1 MPHLK
6 EQKQKDTA
14 YRRVLCKNRRRSI
27 SAIRAAVTSKHIN
40 TAMPY
45 AYDNPNSLE
54 DLPSVGT
61 KQCVALAK
69 FYAKAP
75 PSSLWKE
82 GAAVKG
88 NLLLR
93 EGTAIATFVDGR
105 YPNRASG
112 NHAALYVGQDAGGIY
127 VIDQWSKV
135 NKIQARKLP
144 FLGKEKQGNWANP
157 SNNGDAFSVVE

>member
-1 MPHLK
+1 MRCTG
-6 EQKQKDTA
+6 E
-14 YRRVLCKNRRRSI
+14 
-27 SAIRAAVTSKHIN
+27 
-40 TAMPY
+40 
-45 AYDNPNSLE
+45 
-54 DLPSVGT
+54 
-61 KQCVALAK
+61 
-69 FYAKAP
+69 
-75 PSSLWKE
+75 
-82 GAAVKG
+82 VKG
-88 NLLLR
+88 TLPLR

-144 FLGKEKQGNWANP
+144 FLGKDKQGNWANP